1 MRERDE
7 ANAEKDAV
15 ISKLQD
21 ITIERDAAL
30 CQVDELKK
38 EKDDALSKVSEIYF
52 CLSPNTILSTS
63 RLFPG

>member
-1 MRERDE
+1 M
-7 ANAEKDAV
+7 

-30 CQVDELKK
+30 CQVDKITK
-38 EKDDALSKVSEIYF
+38 EKDDALSKVSEIYSCYIYF
-52 CLSPNTILSTS
+52 SSASTSLSTS